1 MAPTDG
7 SLDDESPKSRLEAQL
22 YEQVNRLRE
31 EKNQKIKEIKEHFAA
46 ARRNLEVDEEAAL
59 SDINYEYQRKS
70 DAALARHSRALI
82 PSLFP
87 PVVSVSFA
95 TAQNLLKHFWL
106 VFGHWTDVEKKA
118 SPRKT
123 GAFADSHGGDLTSK
137 SGQVLVQEGLLKAPN
152 SRTQVTRAR
161 NASDE
166 EDGPPV
172 KRRRHV
178 RRPIEKRLLG
188 EEEKSQG
195 LHDTD
200 KNDDGDKDDETQGPS
215 RKIADDHHDDG
226 AHARPSKKN
235 EDQRYTT
242 SSFGM
247 HQSLHHASVL
257 KSIRR
262 QKKRETKFPP
272 TDMHIAAAG
281 GPIAHHGPR
290 YRPSGTVP
298 RLSLDIYEFQPSSPS
313 STEGTISPG
322 PMNHTATT
330 DSNISRP
337 PKQQRLFAPKQ
348 KYKPT
353 EENLR
358 GFIIESDDD
367 EEDEEEDAE
376 AGCAFRR
383 SPASTARA
391 LLQASVT
398 LGGPSV
404 AKAPE
409 EEEETRDEQ
418 PNEEHKKEGKSHRCC
433 ELSFRGCSLRIIYDE
448 HTILMRELRR
458 IELAPPACSSGTTS
472 TEQYETG
479 VAYYS

>member
-1 MAPTDG
+1 M
-7 SLDDESPKSRLEAQL
+7 
-22 YEQVNRLRE
+22 
-31 EKNQKIKEIKEHFAA
+31 
-46 ARRNLEVDEEAAL
+46 
-59 SDINYEYQRKS
+59 
-70 DAALARHSRALI
+70 
-82 PSLFP
+82 
-87 PVVSVSFA
+87 
-95 TAQNLLKHFWL
+95 
-106 VFGHWTDVEKKA
+106 
-118 SPRKT
+118 
-123 GAFADSHGGDLTSK
+123 
-137 SGQVLVQEGLLKAPN
+137 
-152 SRTQVTRAR
+152 TRAR

-172 KRRRHV
+172 KRRRHA
-178 RRPIEKRLLG
+178 RRPIERRLLG

-200 KNDDGDKDDETQGPS
+200 NIDDGDKEDETQGPS
-215 RKIADDHHDDG
+215 RKNADDYHDDG
-226 AHARPSKKN
+226 AHARPSKNKNDGSETFALPSKKN

-247 HQSLHHASVL
+247 YQTLHHSSVL
-257 KSIRR
+257 RSIRR
-262 QKKRETKFPP
+262 QKKRETRVPS

-322 PMNHTATT
+322 PMNNTATT
-330 DSNISRP
+330 DRNISRP
-337 PKQQRLFAPKQ
+337 PKQQRLFAPKE

-391 LLQASVT
+391 LLQASAA

-409 EEEETRDEQ
+409 EEEEETRDEQ
-418 PNEEHKKEGKSHRCC
+418 PNEEQKKEGKSHRCC

-458 IELAPPACSSGTTS
+458 IELASPACSSGTTS